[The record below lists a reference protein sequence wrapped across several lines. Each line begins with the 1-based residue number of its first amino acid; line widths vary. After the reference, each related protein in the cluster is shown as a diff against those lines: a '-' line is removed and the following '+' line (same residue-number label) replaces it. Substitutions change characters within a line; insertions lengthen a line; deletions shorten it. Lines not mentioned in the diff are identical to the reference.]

1 MTEADWPAVAAIWAE
16 GIATGNAT
24 FETEP
29 PSWAAFDATRRPE
42 GRFVAEH
49 GGAVVGW
56 AALSPVSSR
65 PCYAGVAENSVYVA
79 SAARGQGVGTALMEA
94 LTAAAAA
101 AGIWTIQTSVF
112 PENAASIALHER
124 AGFRIVGRRERIA
137 ELGGV
142 WRDTLF
148 LELRLP
154 LIPAPAEAGIALSS
168 CQRRNTRHALWP
180 PKPNEFETPI
190 STCSWRA
197 SFGM

>member
-1 MTEADWPAVAAIWAE
+1 MTEGVRLRKMTEADWPAVAAIWAE

-29 PSWAAFDATRRPE
+29 PSWAAFDATRKIE
-42 GRFVAEH
+42 GRFVAED

-79 SAARGQGVGTALMEA
+79 SAARGRGVGTALMDA

-101 AGIWTIQTSVF
+101 ARIWTIQTSVF

-154 LIPAPAEAGIALSS
+154 
-168 CQRRNTRHALWP
+168 
-180 PKPNEFETPI
+180 
-190 STCSWRA
+190 
-197 SFGM
+197 

>member
-1 MTEADWPAVAAIWAE
+1 MTDRVRLREMTEADWPAVAAIWAE

-29 PSWAAFDATRRPE
+29 PSWAAFDATRKTE

-79 SAARGQGVGTALMEA
+79 SAARGRGVGTALMDA

-112 PENAASIALHER
+112 PENTASIALHER
-124 AGFRIVGRRERIA
+124 AGFRVVGRRERIA

-154 LIPAPAEAGIALSS
+154 
-168 CQRRNTRHALWP
+168 
-180 PKPNEFETPI
+180 
-190 STCSWRA
+190 
-197 SFGM
+197 

>member
-1 MTEADWPAVAAIWAE
+1 MTDRVRLRRMTEADWPEVAAIWAE
-16 GIATGNAT
+16 GIATRNAT

-29 PSWAAFDATRRPE
+29 PSWVAFDATRRSE

-49 GGAVVGW
+49 GGAIVGW

-65 PCYAGVAENSVYVA
+65 SCYAGVAENSVYVA
-79 SAARGQGVGTALMEA
+79 SAARGQGVGTALMQA
-94 LTAAAAA
+94 LIDAAAA

-112 PENAASIALHER
+112 PENASSIALHER

-137 ELGGV
+137 ELGGA

-154 LIPAPAEAGIALSS
+154 
-168 CQRRNTRHALWP
+168 
-180 PKPNEFETPI
+180 
-190 STCSWRA
+190 
-197 SFGM
+197 